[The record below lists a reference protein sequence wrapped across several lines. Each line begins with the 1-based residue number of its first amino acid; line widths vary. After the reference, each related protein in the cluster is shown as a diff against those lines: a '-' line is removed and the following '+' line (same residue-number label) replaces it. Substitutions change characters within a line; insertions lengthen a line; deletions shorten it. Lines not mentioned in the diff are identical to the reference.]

1 MNWFKADEAKAFWK
15 KSRRNAEGYEQYQRA
30 VAWAASRTGLTT
42 PEAFDFLDRL
52 IEAYSVA
59 SVTELQDV
67 RLISAPSK
75 MIM

>member
-1 MNWFKADEAKAFWK
+1 MNWFKANEANVFWK

-30 VAWAASRTGLTT
+30 VAWAASQTGLTT

-52 IEAYSVA
+52 IEAYAVA
-59 SVTELQDV
+59 SASKLPQG
-67 RLISAPSK
+67 RWIASQSK